1 MRGWRRVIL
10 LLAAPANPWFPGAT
24 AFNALSRWES
34 RLTLAQL
41 QLVAVATD
49 LLPLISPRRHPG
61 HPDRSAVGSRLSQG
75 GEGPPRVPEVSSRL
89 DGRVI
94 RRSKLGAGRSDSER

>member
-34 RLTLAQL
+34 RLILAQL

-49 LLPLISPRRHPG
+49 LLPSSPQGVTQATRVEAPS
-61 HPDRSAVGSRLSQG
+61 DR
-75 GEGPPRVPEVSSRL
+75 
-89 DGRVI
+89 D
-94 RRSKLGAGRSDSER
+94 